1 MVKKRHFE
9 IINLMINSKNEI
21 TIKDIADLY
30 NMTERSIRYD
40 INELNIFFKEKNRRD
55 IIEINNNKL
64 KNLIPNGSPYSSSF
78 INPKEQNIDIEVIK
92 GKDVDID
99 IIYGFNYYRGILKEN
114 NELFEKIGEQK
125 YIFKKIGTYT
135 IDFK

>member
-40 INELNIFFKEKNRRD
+40 INELNIFFTKT
-55 IIEINNNKL
+55 
-64 KNLIPNGSPYSSSF
+64 
-78 INPKEQNIDIEVIK
+78 IDIFFV
-92 GKDVDID
+92 
-99 IIYGFNYYRGILKEN
+99 
-114 NELFEKIGEQK
+114 
-125 YIFKKIGTYT
+125 
-135 IDFK
+135 